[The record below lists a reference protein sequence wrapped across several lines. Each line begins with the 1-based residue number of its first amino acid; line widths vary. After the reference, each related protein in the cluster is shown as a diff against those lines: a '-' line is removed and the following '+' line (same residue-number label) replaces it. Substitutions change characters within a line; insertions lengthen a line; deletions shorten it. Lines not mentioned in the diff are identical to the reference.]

1 MNTADGGQELTRE
14 DVREILDIVDRSHF
28 GEVRIEL
35 GDLQVYVRKAGEP
48 STAASVD
55 NGSPPTAEPAASP
68 PVAADGGGQS
78 APPDPTSGR
87 HLVTAPMVGTF
98 YRSPAPGEPPFVEVG
113 DEVGGDDVLCL
124 IEVMKLFNSITAE
137 VAGTVVDIL
146 VPDGATVEYGQP
158 IIAVAPAEP
167 A

>member
-1 MNTADGGQELTRE
+1 MDGGQQLTRE

-35 GDLQVYVRKAGEP
+35 GDLQVYVRKAGEQ
-48 STAASVD
+48 STAAPD
-55 NGSPPTAEPAASP
+55 DGGSPTVPAAPQP
-68 PVAADGGGQS
+68 PAT
-78 APPDPTSGR
+78 PPDDAQPAQPDVSSGH

-113 DEVGGDDVLCL
+113 DQVGADDVVCL
-124 IEVMKLFNSITAE
+124 IEVMKLFNSITPE

-158 IIAVAPAEP
+158 IVAVAPAERT
-167 A
+167 